1 MKSVARVI
9 PLVKFDICSLDMSV
23 DHIISEICNSRIGE
37 VILISDNTTLLDY
50 EHQFMGSLHAVG
62 SRSRTLAV
70 SFFIYKGYWSAVYY
84 L

>member
-50 EHQFMGSLHAVG
+50 EHQFMGSLDAVVG
-62 SRSRTLAV
+62 HRPEYLV
-70 SFFIYKGYWSAVYY
+70 SHCNLRRVLECS
-84 L
+84 